1 MHITDLKTLKT
12 TVKTAVKIAVN
23 LPLYSLIV
31 VLNHLTYSPLTYV
44 KSTRHIVLEITN
56 HEEY

>member
-1 MHITDLKTLKT
+1 MHITDPKTLT
-12 TVKTAVKIAVN
+12 TAVKTAVN
-23 LPLYSLIV
+23 MPLYSFIV

-44 KSTRHIVLEITN
+44 KSARHIVLEITN

>member
-1 MHITDLKTLKT
+1 MHITDMKTLT
-12 TVKTAVKIAVN
+12 IAVKIAVN
-23 LPLYSLIV
+23 LPLYSLIT